1 MVASCHC
8 NDGLVSKVGLG
19 HLALTNA
26 VDQFQRADGG
36 NQLNV
41 LSGPRSDMALNFR
54 MDSVELLNQ
63 VCA

>member
-1 MVASCHC
+1 MVASCYC

-19 HLALTNA
+19 LLALTNA

-41 LSGPRSDMALNFR
+41 LSGLRSDMALNFR

>member
-8 NDGLVSKVGLG
+8 NDGLVSKVGLR

-41 LSGPRSDMALNFR
+41 LSGLRSDMALNFR

>member
-19 HLALTNA
+19 LLDFTNA

-41 LSGPRSDMALNFR
+41 LSGLRSDMALNFR

>member
-19 HLALTNA
+19 LSALTNA

-41 LSGPRSDMALNFR
+41 LSGLRSDMALNFR

>member
-1 MVASCHC
+1 MESNA
-8 NDGLVSKVGLG
+8 DRLG

-41 LSGPRSDMALNFR
+41 LSGLRSDMALNFR

>member
-8 NDGLVSKVGLG
+8 NDGLVSKVELG

-41 LSGPRSDMALNFR
+41 LSGLRSDMALNFR